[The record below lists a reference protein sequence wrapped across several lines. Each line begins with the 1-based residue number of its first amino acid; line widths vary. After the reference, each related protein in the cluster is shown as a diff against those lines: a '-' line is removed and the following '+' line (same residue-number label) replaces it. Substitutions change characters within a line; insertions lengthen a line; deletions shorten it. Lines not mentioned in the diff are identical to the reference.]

1 MLKKTITYT
10 DYDGNERT
18 EDFYFGLNKA
28 ELLELE
34 MSVSGGYQ
42 ALLQKIIS
50 EKDMPRLISIFKE
63 LVLKSY
69 GAKSL
74 DGKRFI
80 KNEELTNEFIQTEA
94 YSDLFMSLAADANA
108 AAEFCNGI
116 MPASIV
122 KAANEQINAGNL
134 TDTPAK
140 AAITK
145 NLMGSANA

>member
-28 ELLELE
+28 ELLELQL
-34 MSVSGGYQ
+34 SVSGGYQ
-42 ALLQKIIS
+42 SMLQKIVM
-50 EKDMPRLISIFKE
+50 EKDISRLIAIFKD

-69 GAKSL
+69 GSKSL

-80 KNEELTNEFIQTEA
+80 KSKELTDEFMQTEA
-94 YSDLFMSLAADANA
+94 YSDLFMELATNADA

-116 MPASIV
+116 MP
-122 KAANEQINAGNL
+122 KALADEVAKESL

-140 AAITK
+140 AFIT
-145 NLMGSANA
+145 ANV